1 MEAILFV
8 LFAAVVAVV
17 GIGLGLAVAPRL
29 GRWDERRSR
38 TQDERHGS
46 ADADEAAERE
56 GEVDHE

>member
-1 MEAILFV
+1 MEAILFM

-38 TQDERHGS
+38 AQDERHGDAE
-46 ADADEAAERE
+46 ADGAVDGE
-56 GEVDHE
+56 GEVDRE

>member
-29 GRWDERRSR
+29 SRWDERRNRPR
-38 TQDERHGS
+38 TNR
-46 ADADEAAERE
+46 RRR
-56 GEVDHE
+56 

>member
-29 GRWDERRSR
+29 SRWDERRSR
-38 TQDERHGS
+38 TPS
-46 ADADEAAERE
+46 DEAAEAE